1 MVTGSD
7 TGLWTLS
14 EVAQFLGVK
23 RRIVTTYVSER
34 GLPVIRI
41 TRNCVRVDPR
51 ALQEWLAKHSEGA
64 TADDVEEGAPAN

>member
-1 MVTGSD
+1 MRTNGD
-7 TGLWTLS
+7 GGLLTLS

-41 TRNCVRVDPR
+41 SRNTVRVDPR
-51 ALQEWLAKHSEGA
+51 QLQEWLAERTEGA
-64 TADDVEEGAPAN
+64 TAPREAVAR